1 MARDPAVSVL
11 VAVHNGAPHL
21 RPALDSIL
29 RQTVSDL
36 ELVVVD
42 DGSTDETPA
51 VLESVGDRRLRVVRS
66 DRQRG
71 LAGALN
77 LGLDEVRGR
86 RVARMDADDVAFPH
100 WLARVV
106 ARLDTT
112 PRVVLVGAGV
122 LEMHDA
128 GRFGAVHVPEAG
140 PAVTRW
146 HSLFSSSPF
155 FHNTVVFERAHFER
169 HGLRYDESY
178 GESEDYELWTR
189 VLAGAEADV
198 VEAPLVAYRLHPDQA
213 SKRRAELQ
221 RELGRRV
228 ALRQIAATAP
238 RLSGADREL
247 AWRFGFLQELAQ
259 DELERGADAYFELL
273 DAFGSSGRYARNEL
287 EPVRR
292 IAARTVARR
301 AGLARGAARA
311 HLARRALGL
320 DPALVLHVAER
331 RAQRVRAAR
340 QAQAIA
346 RETLR
351 DLGARGD
358 DAVRVAVV
366 LPEPTPY
373 RTGMLDRLA
382 ERPELDLT
390 VVYAAHAVQQRAWE
404 VELGHRAV
412 LLDGRRVPGAS
423 RLLRHD
429 YPLSTG
435 VFRALKDARPGVVVV
450 SGWSTFASQATI
462 AWCRRHGVPY
472 VLLVESNERDARPGW
487 RRAVKGAVV
496 PAVVGGAAEVFVVG
510 TLARESMLARG
521 VDPERVSV
529 VANTVDVERLAREAE
544 ELAPRRDALRGE
556 VGVEPEDVAVLSVA
570 RLALE
575 KGLDT
580 LVRAVHA
587 AGDPRL
593 VLLVAGSGP
602 ERERLASLADR
613 LGVRLVLLPD
623 VPWERI
629 VERYVVAD
637 VFALLSRHEPWGVVV
652 NEAAACGLPLV
663 LSDRVG
669 AAYDLLEDGRNGV
682 LVPADDAAAAG
693 AALSDLAA
701 DPDRRSR
708 AGAASRELVRGWG
721 YEPSIENFVRVVRRV
736 AGRHTEPRVRER
748 LC

>member
-1 MARDPAVSVL
+1 V
-11 VAVHNGAPHL
+11 
-21 RPALDSIL
+21 
-29 RQTVSDL
+29 
-36 ELVVVD
+36 
-42 DGSTDETPA
+42 
-51 VLESVGDRRLRVVRS
+51 
-66 DRQRG
+66 
-71 LAGALN
+71 
-77 LGLDEVRGR
+77 
-86 RVARMDADDVAFPH
+86 
-100 WLARVV
+100 
-106 ARLDTT
+106 
-112 PRVVLVGAGV
+112 
-122 LEMHDA
+122 
-128 GRFGAVHVPEAG
+128 
-140 PAVTRW
+140 
-146 HSLFSSSPF
+146 
-155 FHNTVVFERAHFER
+155 
-169 HGLRYDESY
+169 
-178 GESEDYELWTR
+178 
-189 VLAGAEADV
+189 
-198 VEAPLVAYRLHPDQA
+198 
-213 SKRRAELQ
+213 
-221 RELGRRV
+221 
-228 ALRQIAATAP
+228 
-238 RLSGADREL
+238 
-247 AWRFGFLQELAQ
+247 
-259 DELERGADAYFELL
+259 
-273 DAFGSSGRYARNEL
+273 
-287 EPVRR
+287 
-292 IAARTVARR
+292 
-301 AGLARGAARA
+301 
-311 HLARRALGL
+311 
-320 DPALVLHVAER
+320 
-331 RAQRVRAAR
+331 
-340 QAQAIA
+340 
-346 RETLR
+346 
-351 DLGARGD
+351 
-358 DAVRVAVV
+358 
-366 LPEPTPY
+366 
-373 RTGMLDRLA
+373 
-382 ERPELDLT
+382 
-390 VVYAAHAVQQRAWE
+390 
-404 VELGHRAV
+404 
-412 LLDGRRVPGAS
+412 
-423 RLLRHD
+423 LRHD
-429 YPLSTG
+429 YPISLD
-435 VFRALKDARPGVVVV
+435 VFRSLAASEPEVVVV

-487 RRAVKGAVV
+487 RRAAKGAVV

-693 AALSDLAA
+693 AALRNLAA